1 MAISLIILITRK
13 MIQKNKIQIQV
24 QARVQ
29 VVRQITIANQ
39 KVKTKAATKIIK
51 TTTAA
56 KIIKTTI
63 VKIIKI
69 IKIIKIVEIN
79 LVHLKQT
86 VEDIDNRK
94 ESIV

>member
-1 MAISLIILITRK
+1 

-29 VVRQITIANQ
+29 VVRQIIIANQ

-51 TTTAA
+51 TTAA
-56 KIIKTTI
+56 TKIIKTTI

-69 IKIIKIVEIN
+69 IKTIKIIKIVEIN

>member
-1 MAISLIILITRK
+1 

-29 VVRQITIANQ
+29 VVRQIIIANQ

-51 TTTAA
+51 TKAA
-56 KIIKTTI
+56 TKIIKTTI

-69 IKIIKIVEIN
+69 IKTIKIVEIN
-79 LVHLKQT
+79 LVHLKQI

>member
-1 MAISLIILITRK
+1 MEAHSAAISLITLITRK
-13 MIQKNKIQIQV
+13 MIQKNKIQIRV

-56 KIIKTTI
+56 KIIKTTM
-63 VKIIKI
+63 V
-69 IKIIKIVEIN
+69 KIIKIVEIN
-79 LVHLKQT
+79 LVHLKQD

>member
-1 MAISLIILITRK
+1 

-56 KIIKTTI
+56 KIIKI
-63 VKIIKI
+63 IKIIEI

>member
-1 MAISLIILITRK
+1 M
-13 MIQKNKIQIQV
+13 
-24 QARVQ
+24 
-29 VVRQITIANQ
+29 VRQITIANQ

-56 KIIKTTI
+56 TKIIKTTVAKIIKTTI
-63 VKIIKI
+63 AKI

>member
-1 MAISLIILITRK
+1 

-51 TTTAA
+51 TTVAA

-63 VKIIKI
+63 V
-69 IKIIKIVEIN
+69 KIIKIVEIN

>member
-1 MAISLIILITRK
+1 M
-13 MIQKNKIQIQV
+13 
-24 QARVQ
+24 
-29 VVRQITIANQ
+29 VRQITIANQ

-56 KIIKTTI
+56 KIIKTTM
-63 VKIIKI
+63 V
-69 IKIIKIVEIN
+69 KIIKIVEIN
-79 LVHLKQT
+79 LVHLKQD

>member
-1 MAISLIILITRK
+1 

-51 TTTAA
+51 TTTVAA
-56 KIIKTTI
+56 KIIKTT
-63 VKIIKI
+63 VAKIIKTTIAKI

>member
-1 MAISLIILITRK
+1 M
-13 MIQKNKIQIQV
+13 
-24 QARVQ
+24 
-29 VVRQITIANQ
+29 VRQITIANQ

-56 KIIKTTI
+56 AKIIKTT
-63 VKIIKI
+63 VATKI

>member
-1 MAISLIILITRK
+1 

-56 KIIKTTI
+56 KIIKTT
-63 VKIIKI
+63 VAKIIKTTIAKI